1 MGVQTTETGY
11 IKFKDGAKVE
21 VKKSGGSYV
30 DIGALSSA
38 ISLSLEYTENVVESA
53 NAGTLLKQIKSMKA
67 NGSFN
72 LININPT
79 NIEAMGGGLF
89 TQTNTAGS
97 AILAAAF
104 TNQVFV
110 GFTANTKIP
119 LVAIETATGKGIK
132 FSAAPVITSVTGTGT
147 GASGV
152 LAVNNDYTVIVDQQ
166 SASGYSIVLNTSGTA
181 SVAVTETITIVYG
194 NNTPVA
200 RTTLTAGTSTKV
212 LTAYSIKFTHTD
224 SASKIRSLE
233 IFSANT
239 NSGGFVFG
247 FGGAN
252 EDGVEEMPITFT
264 GSIDTS
270 LTDGAQLLAY
280 IEDVGAA

>member
-1 MGVQTTETGY
+1 MGIQTTETGY
-11 IKFKDGAKVE
+11 VKFKDGAKVE
-21 VKKSGGSYV
+21 VKKAGGSYV
-30 DIGALSSA
+30 DIGALGGDIA
-38 ISLSLEYTENVVESA
+38 LSVEYTENVIESA
-53 NAGTLLKQIKSMKA
+53 NAGRLLKQIKSMTVA
-67 NGSFN
+67 GSFP

-97 AILAAAF
+97 EILAAAF
-104 TNQVFV
+104 TDQTITTFV
-110 GFTANTKIP
+110 ANTKIP
-119 LVAIETATGKGIK
+119 LVAIETATGLPIK
-132 FSAAPVITSVTGTGT
+132 FSAAPTITSVTASSS
-147 GASGV
+147 GA
-152 LAVNNDYTVIVDQQ
+152 LAANNDYTIVVDAQA
-166 SASGYSIVLNTSGTA
+166 ASGYSIVFNTSGTA
-181 SVAVTETITIVYG
+181 TVATSETIVIDWG

-200 RTTLTAGTSTKV
+200 RTTLTAGSSTKV

-233 IFSANT
+233 LFSVNT
-239 NSGGFVFG
+239 NSGGFVFN

-252 EDGVEEMPITFT
+252 SDGVEEMPVAFT
-264 GSIDTS
+264 ASLDTS

>member
-1 MGVQTTETGY
+1 MPIQTTQTGY
-11 IKFKDGAKVE
+11 VKFKDGAKVE
-21 VKKSGGSYV
+21 VKKAGGAYV
-30 DIGALSSA
+30 DIGALGGD

-53 NAGTLLKQIKSMKA
+53 NAGTLLKQIKQMKA
-67 NGSFN
+67 NGSFP

-79 NIEAMGGGLF
+79 NLEALGGGLF

-97 AILAAAF
+97 QILAAAF
-104 TNQVFV
+104 TDQAFTGFV
-110 GFTANTKIP
+110 ANTKIP
-119 LVAIETATGKGIK
+119 LVAIETATGLPIK
-132 FSAAPVITSVTGTGT
+132 FSAAPTITSVTGSGT

-152 LAVNNDYTVIVDQQ
+152 LAANDDYTVIVDAS
-166 SASGYSIVLNTSGTA
+166 SASGYSMVLNTAGSAT
-181 SVAVTETITIVYG
+181 VAITETITIVYG

-200 RTTLTAGTSTKV
+200 RTTLSAGNSTKV

-239 NSGGFVFG
+239 NSGGFVFN

-252 EDGVEEMPITFT
+252 SDGVEEMPISFT
-264 GSIDTS
+264 GSIDTT